1 MWTLQCG
8 KPSHQCLLEEIIINF
23 NEAVNISNTHVL
35 ARVSEL
41 FELEGYEIQLVPP
54 HEGGRNIVYTCEQEG
69 CESLILRISFLP
81 DRNREDYI
89 AELEYVQYLFDH
101 GASVSNVVSSKKGNL
116 LEEITYD
123 HYTFFVSLFNKAK
136 GKMLVEN
143 NYQYREGAPITEHY
157 YNCGKV
163 LGKMHQISKGYAPV
177 HRRHHFFDNYKGE
190 YIDNMIPESFSP
202 LKEKMVELLNTL
214 KGLDT
219 NQETFGMIH
228 FDYNDGNYSIDFDT
242 GQITIYDFDNSCFG
256 WYMYDLADL
265 WTHGVGWTQFEPD
278 AGKRKT
284 FMDHY
289 FETAL
294 AGYTS
299 ETKIKDSM
307 MEKLPLFIQVTLLEN
322 ILGQFEEMQHTGEEP
337 EDDDELLYLIKC
349 LEEDIPYKG
358 FFHDMYSS
366 EAPFTLMRN
375 AEETYT

>member
-54 HEGGRNIVYTCEQEG
+54 HEGGRNIIYTCEQEG

-81 DRNREDYI
+81 GRNREDYI

-101 GASVSNVVSSKKGNL
+101 GASVSNVVNSKKGNL
-116 LEEITYD
+116 LEEITYE

-136 GKMLVEN
+136 GKMLVDN
-143 NYQYREGAPITEHY
+143 NYQYREGVPITEHY

-163 LGKMHQISKGYAPV
+163 LGKMHQISKGYTPV

-190 YIDNMIPESFSP
+190 YIDNMIPESFSL

-242 GQITIYDFDNSCFG
+242 GQITVYDFDNSCFG

-265 WTHGVGWTQFEPD
+265 WTHGVGWIQFEPD
-278 AGKRKT
+278 AGKRKA
-284 FMDHY
+284 FMDQY

-294 AGYTS
+294 AGYAS
-299 ETKIKDSM
+299 ETKIEDSM

-337 EDDDELLYLIKC
+337 EADDELLYLIKC

-358 FFHDMYSS
+358 FFHDIYSS